1 VSCLGQIQWGEG
13 RSDHVE
19 ESPMIDGVLRIL
31 VIALGLLVIWW
42 LCGPADQRARLA
54 RQDGREA
61 GESQPRVDGQG
72 R

>member
-1 VSCLGQIQWGEG
+1 MGQIQRGEG
-13 RSDHVE
+13 RNDQVE

-31 VIALGLLVIWW
+31 VTALGLLIIWW

-61 GESQPRVDGQG
+61 GESQARVDG
-72 R
+72 RDR

>member
-1 VSCLGQIQWGEG
+1 
-13 RSDHVE
+13 
-19 ESPMIDGVLRIL
+19 MIDGVLRIL
-31 VIALGLLVIWW
+31 VTALGLLIIWW

-61 GESQPRVDGQG
+61 GARQARVDGQG